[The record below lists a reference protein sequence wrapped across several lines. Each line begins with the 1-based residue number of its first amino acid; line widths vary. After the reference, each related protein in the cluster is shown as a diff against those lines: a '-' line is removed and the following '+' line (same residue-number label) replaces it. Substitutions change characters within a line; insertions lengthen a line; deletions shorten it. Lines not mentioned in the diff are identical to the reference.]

1 MRIQGKKNFLK
12 NWLIISSMESILA
25 LKIKQLTKN
34 HSINCCKYCGK
45 KFKLKKSLSNHLLRS
60 HLIIKSEFNCNINGC
75 NYKTLIKSLFEKHIK
90 KHKTKVIDSVDSKTQ
105 FIGSDNNGIILS
117 LDLKIGQ
124 IF

>member
-45 KFKLKKSLSNHLLRS
+45 KFKLKKRA
-60 HLIIKSEFNCNINGC
+60 II
-75 NYKTLIKSLFEKHIK
+75 Y
-90 KHKTKVIDSVDSKTQ
+90 
-105 FIGSDNNGIILS
+105 
-117 LDLKIGQ
+117 
-124 IF
+124 

>member
-45 KFKLKKSLSNHLLRS
+45 KFKLKKRAIIYWDHIWLL
-60 HLIIKSEFNCNINGC
+60 
-75 NYKTLIKSLFEKHIK
+75 
-90 KHKTKVIDSVDSKTQ
+90 KVNSSV
-105 FIGSDNNGIILS
+105 I
-117 LDLKIGQ
+117 
-124 IF
+124 